1 MSKGRD
7 SRGRFTKGRS
17 GNPAGRPMG
26 SRNKVKKLLGDRIA
40 EVAPDLT
47 DQLIQAA
54 RNGDNDLAF
63 AIVRLALGSDRQAPI
78 QIDLPPIESSADL
91 PKAYAALANAM
102 CHGEIDAIS
111 VDAISLFLDRF
122 TRAWELIDVEQ
133 LRQEIQVLWE
143 EIQYHRKAERWAR

>member
-17 GNPAGRPMG
+17 GNPTGRPRG
-26 SRNKVKKLLGDRIA
+26 SSNKVKKLLGDRIA

-54 RNGDNDLAF
+54 RDGDNDLAF
-63 AIVRLALGSDRQAPI
+63 AIVRLALGSERQAPI
-78 QIDLPPIESSADL
+78 QIDLPPIESPADL

-102 CHGEIDAIS
+102 CRGEIDAIGIDS
-111 VDAISLFLDRF
+111 VSLFLDRF

-133 LRQEIQVLWE
+133 LRQEIQILRE
-143 EIQYHRKAERWAR
+143 EIQFHRKAERWAR